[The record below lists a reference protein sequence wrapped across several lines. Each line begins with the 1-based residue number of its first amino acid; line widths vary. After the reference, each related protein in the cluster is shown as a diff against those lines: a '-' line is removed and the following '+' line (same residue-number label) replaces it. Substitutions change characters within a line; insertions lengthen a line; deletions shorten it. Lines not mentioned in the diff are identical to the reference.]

1 MSYTINATQL
11 QTFVPALP
19 AAQVQPL
26 VDAINATLDF
36 YAISDSPRRVRYFMA
51 QSCFESANYTS
62 WSEDLFYSTPERLC
76 AVWPT
81 RFSMTCTSALAYAP
95 DYTANPQK
103 LANLVYANREGNGD
117 ASSGD
122 GYLFR
127 GRGAFQLTFRN
138 NYTAYSQMRYGD
150 DRIVQNPDLVALP
163 ADAMMSAGW
172 FWSTNG
178 INTLADGDEF
188 TNATRVINGSTA
200 TVPQRLPV
208 LNRANSA
215 FTW

>member
-11 QTFVPALP
+11 QTFVPALA

-26 VDAINATLDF
+26 TDAINATLDF
-36 YAISDSPRRVRYFMA
+36 YSISQSPRRVRYFMA
-51 QSCFESANYTS
+51 QSCFESASYTAY
-62 WSEDLFYSTPERLC
+62 YSTPERLC
-76 AVWPT
+76 AVWPS
-81 RFSMTCTSALAYAP
+81 RFSMECTGALAYAP
-95 DYTANPQK
+95 DYTGNPQK

-117 ASSGD
+117 VNSGD
-122 GYLFR
+122 GYSFR

-150 DRIVQNPDLVALP
+150 DRIVQNPDLVAQP

-178 INTLADGDEF
+178 LNTLADGDQF
-188 TNATRVINGSTA
+188 TNATRVINGSTS

-208 LNRANSA
+208 LNRANSV